1 MINKKHNLKNF
12 LNLIIKAICFGIISG
27 LIVCIIEYNFSK
39 RVFKSKEEIRIEK
52 VVSSEGHQYNLFLN
66 GNHPFSMEHRMDC
79 KKCFEDFE

>member
-1 MINKKHNLKNF
+1 MKNF

-39 RVFKSKEEIRIEK
+39 RVFESKEEIRIEK
-52 VVSSEGHQYNLFLN
+52 VISPEGHQYNLFLN

>member
-12 LNLIIKAICFGIISG
+12 LNLIIRVICLSIISG
-27 LIVCIIEYNFSK
+27 LFICLIEYNFYK
-39 RVFKSKEEIRIEK
+39 QFFDTKEISIEK

-66 GNHPFSMEHRMDC
+66 GKQPFSIEHCTNC

>member
-12 LNLIIKAICFGIISG
+12 LNIVIRAIFVGVISG
-27 LIVCIIEYNFSK
+27 LFICLIEYNFSK
-39 RVFKSKEEIRIEK
+39 RVFESKEEIRIEK

-66 GNHPFSMEHRMDC
+66 GNHPFSMEHRSDC